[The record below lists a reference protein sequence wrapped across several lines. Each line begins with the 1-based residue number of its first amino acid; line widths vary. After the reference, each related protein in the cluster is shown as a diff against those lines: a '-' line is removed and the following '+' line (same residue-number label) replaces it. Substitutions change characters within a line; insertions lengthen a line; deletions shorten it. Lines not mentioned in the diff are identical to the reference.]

1 MKTTLALGWAIF
13 LIVQN
18 GPAAAASPEVQVRQS
33 IDEILAIL
41 KDPQLR
47 NESNKSE
54 RRRRLRE
61 AIHRRFDF
69 AEMAGRSLGAEWR
82 RRSPEEQKEFVVL
95 FTDLFED
102 AYLDLIESYSG
113 EKVEYLRNRTEND
126 FAEVDTKLIDDKGR
140 EFLITYRLHNVNGD
154 WKVYDVVIDHVSLV
168 NNYRAQFTRVLARSS
183 FQELL
188 NKMKEKSSFSTAVAK
203 R

>member
-1 MKTTLALGWAIF
+1 MKTTLALGLAIF
-13 LIVQN
+13 LIGQN
-18 GPAAAASPEVQVRQS
+18 GAAAAASPEVQVRQS
-33 IDEILAIL
+33 IDEILVIL

-47 NESNKSE
+47 DESHKSE

-61 AIHRRFDF
+61 AIQRRFDF
-69 AEMAGRSLGAEWR
+69 AEMARRSLGAEWR

-113 EKVEYLRNRTEND
+113 EKVEYLRSRTEND
-126 FAEVDTKLIDDKGR
+126 FAEVDTKLIDKKGR
-140 EFLITYRLHNVNGD
+140 EYFITYRLHNVNGD

-188 NKMKEKSSFSTAVAK
+188 NKMKEKSSFSTAVAN

>member
-1 MKTTLALGWAIF
+1 MKTTLALGLAIF
-13 LIVQN
+13 LIGQN
-18 GPAAAASPEVQVRQS
+18 GAAAAASPEVQVRQS
-33 IDEILAIL
+33 IDEILVIL

-47 NESNKSE
+47 DERNKSE
-54 RRRRLRE
+54 RHRRLRQ

-126 FAEVDTKLIDDKGR
+126 FAEVDTKLIDNKGR

-188 NKMKEKSSFSTAVAK
+188 NKMKEKSSFSAAVAK

>member
-18 GPAAAASPEVQVRQS
+18 GPAGAASPEVQVRQS

-69 AEMAGRSLGAEWR
+69 AEMARRSLGAEWR
-82 RRSPEEQKEFVVL
+82 RRSPEEQKEFTVR

-113 EKVEYLRNRTEND
+113 EKVEYLKNRTEND
-126 FAEVDTKLIDDKGR
+126 FAEVDTKLIDGKGR
-140 EFLITYRLHNVNGD
+140 EFFITYRLHNVNGD

-168 NNYRAQFTRVLARSS
+168 NNYRVQFTRVLARSS

-188 NKMKEKSSFSTAVAK
+188 NKMKERSSFSTAVAK
-203 R
+203 S